1 MGRGC
6 WIVRRGGY
14 CGRGMAGATV
24 MMDNFSKDEKR
35 HKKRRPKDD
44 PKKHTKVRRVRNPW
58 RADKELTE

>member
-1 MGRGC
+1 
-6 WIVRRGGY
+6 
-14 CGRGMAGATV
+14 